1 MVYYATWYILFHTLY
16 NTMEEE
22 VKVVE
27 AEAVEEVAPVEEAVA
42 EEPTIEEVAEESAE

>member
-1 MVYYATWYILFHTLY
+1 MDKLSTWYILFHILH

-27 AEAVEEVAPVEEAVA
+27 AEAVVEEAPV
-42 EEPTIEEVAEESAE
+42 EEVAEEVAAEEATEEVAE